1 MINTFLMLL
10 KSKALTFHT
19 HVERVLAQLVQG
31 K

>member
-19 HVERVLAQLVQG
+19 HVEQVLVQLAQE